1 MAEIWLSDEQTRRL
15 REVAFPIVVLDFRGM
30 KIAEIGRDDETPIY
44 REGMTDDE
52 LGAEIVRRRE
62 VLQQEGGIFY
72 TTKDVAKDVSI
83 CGGNQAV
90 AIQNSSVT

>member
-15 REVAFPIVVLDFRGM
+15 RDATYPVVILDSRGM
-30 KIAEIGRDDETPIY
+30 KIAEIGQQDEAPIY

-52 LGAEIVRRRE
+52 VGAEILRRRE

-72 TTKDVAKDVSI
+72 TTKDVLEYLRSLKPE
-83 CGGNQAV
+83 
-90 AIQNSSVT
+90 